1 MKRAQR
7 QSKILDL
14 ITKYDVETQ
23 EELAALLRDIGE
35 NVTQATVSRDIKELG
50 LIKVASGNKYR
61 YAYAEKH
68 EPKLSVKMV
77 NLFKESVVT
86 IASSQNLIVIKTL
99 AGTASAAA
107 SLIDKLGMI
116 EILGTVA
123 GDDTILVVI
132 NGEDNV
138 SKVLDKFNQITK

>member
-61 YAYAEKH
+61 YSYAEKH